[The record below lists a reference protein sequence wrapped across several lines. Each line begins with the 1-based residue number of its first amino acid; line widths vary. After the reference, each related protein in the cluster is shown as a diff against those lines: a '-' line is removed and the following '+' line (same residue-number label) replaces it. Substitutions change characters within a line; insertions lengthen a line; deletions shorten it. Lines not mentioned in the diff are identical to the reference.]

1 MSIYLKHLDLKF
13 CISFPNLTQQL
24 LQANLSQFGN
34 LSPEVAVKKIMVEGE
49 GVGSYYDD
57 VIPNITSFVLHHR
70 MGKTFCESTFG

>member
-34 LSPEVAVKKIMVEGE
+34 LSPEVAVKKIMVGGE
-49 GVGSYYDD
+49 GVGSYYDN
-57 VIPNITSFVLHHR
+57 VIRNITSFVLHHR
-70 MGKTFCESTFG
+70 MGKGIL